1 MPRVGLIRGL
11 NFESALK
18 MGPEAAQQGLNF
30 IAKLHGV
37 EKHIKEHQFN
47 ADAP

>member
-1 MPRVGLIRGL
+1 
-11 NFESALK
+11 

-37 EKHIKEHQFN
+37 EKHIKEHQLN